1 MKTTITSFNLDKIYA
16 YVLSIGG
23 LVGLVA
29 MTWQA
34 SERIH
39 MLKNPDAGLSCS
51 LNPVVDCVGVLGNK
65 LAAIFGFPNAFLGII
80 FFAIL
85 GTAGLLLLSGGKFIG
100 WFRQFVLGV
109 STVLILFSVWFYGA
123 SLYSIG
129 KICIFCVFGWIASVP
144 IFWYGL
150 LYYLQSSNKKLSER
164 SASILDFGKKH
175 HLDTVVLIY
184 VVMFLLFLFRF
195 RDYYFN

>member
-1 MKTTITSFNLDKIYA
+1 MKSSVKKLNLEKIYA
-16 YVLSIGG
+16 YVLSLGG
-23 LVGLVA
+23 IVGLVA

-51 LNPVVDCVGVLGNK
+51 LNPIVDCVGVLGNR
-65 LAAIFGFPNAFLGII
+65 LAAIFGFPNAFLGMI

-85 GTAGLLLLSGGKFIG
+85 ATAGMLLFSGGRFVG
-100 WFRQFVLGV
+100 WFRKFVMAV
-109 STVLILFSVWFYGA
+109 STVLILFSVWFYGV

-144 IFWYGL
+144 MFWYGL
-150 LYYLQSSNKKLSER
+150 LYYLENSNQKLSKR
-164 SASILDFGKKH
+164 SARFLEFGKKH
-175 HLDTVVLIY
+175 HIDAIVLAY
-184 VVMFLLFLFRF
+184 VVMLVLFLFRF